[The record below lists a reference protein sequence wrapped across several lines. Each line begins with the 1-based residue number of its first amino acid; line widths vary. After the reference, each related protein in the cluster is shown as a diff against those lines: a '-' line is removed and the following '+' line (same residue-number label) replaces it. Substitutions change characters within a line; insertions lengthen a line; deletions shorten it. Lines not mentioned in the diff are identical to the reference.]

1 MTTTA
6 QPTTATTTTTAALL
20 DSLATAIEAKDATAV
35 AAHYAPGA
43 TLSLLDRD
51 HPPADPTTFAGTDE
65 IEEYFRDICGRNLDH
80 RVADRVASP
89 DRIAF
94 TQHCR
99 YPSGQRV
106 LCIAVATVR
115 DGLIVD
121 QTGVQVW
128 DA

>member
-1 MTTTA
+1 MTTTT
-6 QPTTATTTTTAALL
+6 QPTTTTTAALL
-20 DSLATAIEAKDATAV
+20 DSLAAAIEANDATTV

-51 HPPADPTTFAGTDE
+51 HPPADPTISRGR
-65 IEEYFRDICGRNLDH
+65 RDRGVLPRHLRPQHGPPRRRPGR
-80 RVADRVASP
+80 AP

-106 LCIAVATVR
+106 VCIAVAP
-115 DGLIVD
+115 GSG
-121 QTGVQVW
+121 TGSSSTRPAVQVW

>member
-6 QPTTATTTTTAALL
+6 LPTTTTTALL
-20 DSLATAIEAKDATAV
+20 DSLAAAIEAKDASAV

-51 HPPADPTTFAGTDE
+51 HPPADPAVYAGTDE
-65 IEEYFRDICGRNLDH
+65 IEAYFRDICGRNMDH
-80 RVADRVASP
+80 RIADRVASA

-99 YPSGQRV
+99 YATGQRV

-115 DGLIVD
+115 DGRIVD